1 MQTVLT
7 PALTLAVERMPAF
20 PHSVQRVLSMTRDM
34 QCAPKDLVHVI
45 ESDPVMVAKVLR
57 VVNSAQFGLQ
67 KRILSIAQA
76 VVFLGINTIKNIALG
91 VAAIGVLP
99 AVSVG
104 RFDSARFLRH
114 SLACAAASRVLASA
128 CAQLDPMEAFIA
140 GLLHDLGKVVLA
152 QHMAREFNLAVEY
165 SQWHGTSLHTAL
177 RQTIGIDHA
186 AIGAALL
193 ERWQFAPATVQAV
206 QLQADPPA
214 CGDSALASCVC
225 VANQT
230 CKRQGLDDG
239 VSPQTE
245 PLPASVLDRLG
256 LSAPRMDSLI
266 GDVRSLLEQV
276 QSFATQQG

>member
-7 PALTLAVERMPAF
+7 PALASAVERMPAF
-20 PHSVQRVLSMTRDM
+20 PHSVQRVLTMTRDM

-67 KRILSIAQA
+67 KRMQSIAQA

-114 SLACAAASRVLASA
+114 SMACAAASRVLASA
-128 CAQLDPMEAFIA
+128 CAQVDPMEAFIA

-152 QHMAREFNLAVEY
+152 QHLAREFTLAVEY
-165 SQWHGTSLHTAL
+165 SQWHATSLHVAL
-177 RQTIGIDHA
+177 QQTMGIDHA

-193 ERWQFAPATVQAV
+193 ERWHFAAATVQAV
-206 QLQADPPA
+206 QVQADPSA
-214 CGDSALASCVC
+214 CADTLLASCIF
-225 VANQT
+225 VANQA
-230 CKRQGLDDG
+230 CKSQGLDDG
-239 VSPQTE
+239 ASLRVE
-245 PLPASVLDRLG
+245 PTPDLVLQRLG
-256 LSAPRMDSLI
+256 LSGADVEGLI
-266 GDVRSLLEQV
+266 GNSAALLEQV
-276 QSFATQQG
+276 RTFGSH

>member
-7 PALTLAVERMPAF
+7 PALTHAVERMPAF
-20 PHSVQRVLSMTRDM
+20 PHSVQRVLTMTRDM

-67 KRILSIAQA
+67 KKIQSIAQA

-128 CAQLDPMEAFIA
+128 SAQVDPMEAFIA

-152 QHMAREFNLAVEY
+152 QHMAREFTLAVEY
-165 SQWHGTSLHTAL
+165 SQWHATSLHVAL
-177 RQTIGIDHA
+177 RQTLGLDHA

-206 QLQADPPA
+206 RLQADPIA
-214 CGDSALASCVC
+214 CGETALASCVFL
-225 VANQT
+225 ANQT

-239 VSPQTE
+239 ASLQVE
-245 PLPASVLDRLG
+245 PTPTDVLQRLG
-256 LSAPRMDSLI
+256 LSSAHLEGLI
-266 GDVRSLLEQV
+266 GDTRALLEQV
-276 QSFATQQG
+276 QSFAAH